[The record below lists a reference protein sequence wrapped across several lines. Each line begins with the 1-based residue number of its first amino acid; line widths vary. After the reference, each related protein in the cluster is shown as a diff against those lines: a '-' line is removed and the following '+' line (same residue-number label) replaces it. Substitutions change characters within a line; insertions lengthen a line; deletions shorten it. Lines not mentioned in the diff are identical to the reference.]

1 MLDSTQP
8 GWAQC
13 LQRAAAPP
21 SHAHPLAQYL
31 AHALQ
36 QGQPP
41 AQAHGPALLLEAWL
55 AGGIRHTTF
64 ARAQPAHW
72 RASASSNPAGVP
84 STGSGCNNGQR
95 ANGTRKS
102 PVADLARRAHL
113 SPSQFTARCRDE
125 LGLGAIEWLR
135 QQRLAHARLLRASGM
150 PVAAVASATGYRSPS
165 ALTAALRRD
174 RAGRAGRR
182 KPSDPKAR
190 LSAPATA
197 ATTIAAR
204 RCSGAARRWSALQN
218 AYSRRMLPLPCKP
231 ISTPWA
237 PSPCGLLAS
246 LGVSLTHIP
255 PFLLTGITLIIGS
268 VPAWP
273 FVLRDPSRWRIP
285 MRTLALGVYGLFAY
299 HFLLFIALRHAPPV
313 EANLVNYLWP
323 LFIVVLAPV
332 VLPGVALRVPHVVAA
347 LLGFGGAAIA
357 IVGGRE
363 LSGTLA
369 WGYIPAAAA
378 AFIWATYSL
387 MTNASRPSPPP
398 RLACSASFRRLVAA
412 VPCAAG
418 AQRGAAGARLGPT
431 GRAGPGPLGG
441 AFYLWDKALK
451 LGDARHIGILSYI
464 TPLASTT
471 LLIVVSGRSF
481 SWSIGLATAMIIS
494 AAVMGMRAR

>member
-1 MLDSTQP
+1 MSSSP
-8 GWAQC
+8 
-13 LQRAAAPP
+13 LQ
-21 SHAHPLAQYL
+21 
-31 AHALQ
+31 
-36 QGQPP
+36 
-41 AQAHGPALLLEAWL
+41 
-55 AGGIRHTTF
+55 
-64 ARAQPAHW
+64 
-72 RASASSNPAGVP
+72 
-84 STGSGCNNGQR
+84 
-95 ANGTRKS
+95 ANLY
-102 PVADLARRAHL
+102 A
-113 SPSQFTARCRDE
+113 
-125 LGLGAIEWLR
+125 LGAIALW
-135 QQRLAHARLLRASGM
+135 AS
-150 PVAAVASATGYRSPS
+150 
-165 ALTAALRRD
+165 
-174 RAGRAGRR
+174 
-182 KPSDPKAR
+182 
-190 LSAPATA
+190 
-197 ATTIAAR
+197 
-204 RCSGAARRWSALQN
+204 
-218 AYSRRMLPLPCKP
+218 
-231 ISTPWA
+231 
-237 PSPCGLLAS
+237 LAS

-273 FVLRDPSRWRIP
+273 FVLRDPSQWRIP
-285 MRTLALGVYGLFAY
+285 LRTLALGVYGLFAY

-387 MTNASRPSPPP
+387 MTKRVTAFPTTAIGLFGLVSGALSLLCHVLLEPSVTLQA
-398 RLACSASFRRLVAA
+398 RDWSLLAV
-412 VPCAAG
+412 
-418 AQRGAAGARLGPT
+418 LGL
-431 GRAGPGPLGG
+431 GPLGG

>member
-1 MLDSTQP
+1 M
-8 GWAQC
+8 
-13 LQRAAAPP
+13 
-21 SHAHPLAQYL
+21 
-31 AHALQ
+31 
-36 QGQPP
+36 
-41 AQAHGPALLLEAWL
+41 
-55 AGGIRHTTF
+55 
-64 ARAQPAHW
+64 
-72 RASASSNPAGVP
+72 
-84 STGSGCNNGQR
+84 
-95 ANGTRKS
+95 
-102 PVADLARRAHL
+102 
-113 SPSQFTARCRDE
+113 
-125 LGLGAIEWLR
+125 
-135 QQRLAHARLLRASGM
+135 
-150 PVAAVASATGYRSPS
+150 
-165 ALTAALRRD
+165 
-174 RAGRAGRR
+174 
-182 KPSDPKAR
+182 
-190 LSAPATA
+190 
-197 ATTIAAR
+197 
-204 RCSGAARRWSALQN
+204 QN
-218 AYSRRMLPLPCKP
+218 AYSRRMSSSPLQANLYALGA
-231 ISTPWA
+231 IALWA
-237 PSPCGLLAS
+237 SLAS

-273 FVLRDPSRWRIP
+273 FVLRDPSQWRIP

-332 VLPGVALRVPHVVAA
+332 VLPCVALRVPHVVAA

-387 MTNASRPSPPP
+387 MTKRVTAFPTTAIGLFGLVSGALSLLCHVLLEPSVTLQA
-398 RLACSASFRRLVAA
+398 RDWSLLAV
-412 VPCAAG
+412 
-418 AQRGAAGARLGPT
+418 LGL
-431 GRAGPGPLGG
+431 GPLGG

-464 TPLASTT
+464 TPLASTA